1 MATDQTSEALQHL
14 RRAVLLREGAGL
26 TDGQLLEDYFSH
38 HDEAALAALV
48 LRHGPMVWGVCRRI
62 LGNYH
67 DAEDA
72 FQATFLVLVRKAAS
86 IAYPALLANWLYGV
100 AHQTALKAKATAAR
114 RKERERQVT
123 EMPEPAVAEQGLGHD
138 LQPVLDQELSRLPDK
153 YRAVVVL
160 CDLAGKTR
168 REAARQLGV
177 PEGTVA
183 GQLARARKMLAKRLA
198 RRGLGLS
205 GAAVAMVL
213 LQNVA
218 SAVVPI
224 SVVSNTI
231 QAATVFVAGQGAA
244 GGVIS
249 APVAAL
255 TQGVL
260 KTMLWSKL
268 KVATAVL
275 VGVLACV
282 GGGAVA
288 FLPTAAGQQKA
299 QTTAAKASPDDK
311 KADKD
316 KKTDKDKLQ
325 GTWVAVSAE
334 RNGAKIDGDDPG
346 IKSTKWT
353 FDGDKVTMSPLNE
366 EPCPY
371 TLDPDKTPKEM
382 DIDVGDGK
390 KDVKLLTIYKFEG
403 GRLKWHWVKD
413 GPRPSD
419 FDTSKSK
426 GVVIV
431 FEKEKE

>member
-1 MATDQTSEALQHL
+1 MATDQTSEALQQL
-14 RRAVLLREGAGL
+14 RKTVHLREGAGL
-26 TDGQLLEDYFSH
+26 TDGQLLEDYISH

-48 LRHGPMVWGVCRRI
+48 RRHGPMVWGVCRRV
-62 LGNYH
+62 LGNFH

-72 FQATFLVLVRKAAS
+72 FQAAFLVFVRKAAS
-86 IAYPALLANWLYGV
+86 IASPELLANWLYGV

-123 EMPEPAVAEQGLGHD
+123 DMPEPAMAEPGLWHD
-138 LQPVLDQELSRLPDK
+138 LQPVLDQEVSRLPDK

-198 RRGLGLS
+198 RRGLQLS
-205 GAAVAMVL
+205 GAAVALVL
-213 LQNVA
+213 SQNVA

-231 QAATVFVAGQGAA
+231 QAATVFAAGQGAA
-244 GGVIS
+244 NGAIS

-268 KVATAVL
+268 KVATVVL
-275 VGVLACV
+275 AGVLACV

-288 FLPTAAGQQKA
+288 FLPPAAGQQRDR
-299 QTTAAKASPDDK
+299 TTAPRASTDDK

-316 KKTDKDKLQ
+316 KKTDKDRLQ

-334 RNGAKIDGDDPG
+334 RKGAKVDGGDPA
-346 IKSTKWT
+346 IKSTTMT
-353 FDGDKVTMSPLNE
+353 FDGDKVTIFPLKE
-366 EPCPY
+366 DPCPY
-371 TLDPDKTPKEM
+371 TVAPDKSPKEM
-382 DIDVGDGK
+382 DIDVGGGKQDVEFQTIYAFADGK
-390 KDVKLLTIYKFEG
+390 
-403 GRLKWHWVKD
+403 LKWHWVKD

-431 FEKEKE
+431 FEKKK